1 MLADVRKRLNK
12 KLQQVD
18 NNGPPQIYYL
28 TADDLSGKY
37 YNKPAA
43 IVHNTPKPLIY
54 SKPAPLIYHRPVSQ
68 PYAYNAPYA
77 AAYPISYYPP
87 PQHKSNLFV
96 PSAPIQADESSEE
109 SGDCHDCVDRS
120 SSSSSESDE
129 SGSDESKANYS
140 HGSHESSEDGGKEN
154 EEKYHKKSGKKAS
167 KGYSHEI
174 KYEKGRKG
182 SHDVEH
188 GSKDDSEEG
197 GNKKSHYDEADKHSE
212 HESEASNKKGGE
224 YGHKKN
230 HKKGSKSK
238 GYHNVFMK
246 DEYKKDHTFYGRRG
260 RAAAFRDFLFMKYFQ
275 IPPITKATTRSTA
288 RNTKSTMKTRAA
300 IKRGRITMRPWLSI
314 TTRRREA
321 LTKAATTRAM
331 KGIRKSLGMPKST
344 RTMRN
349 TKRMVQKTTTANI
362 PFNIDFRFALVA
374 VSDKK
379 KCTNRNYFNCQKRN
393 CFISVKLFVLL
404 KKLYKTR
411 AFTNKIRN
419 AFYIYRYLIESFHY
433 F

>member
-1 MLADVRKRLNK
+1 MKTKLTNKR
-12 KLQQVD
+12 LQQVD

-43 IVHNTPKPLIY
+43 IVHHTPKPLIY
-54 SKPAPLIYHRPVSQ
+54 SKPAPLIYHRPHSQ

-87 PQHKSNLFV
+87 PQSKSNLFV
-96 PSAPIQADESSEE
+96 PSAPVVAHESSEE
-109 SGDCHDCVDRS
+109 SDDCHDCHDRS

-129 SGSDESKANYS
+129 SGSDEKKANYS
-140 HGSHESSEDGGKEN
+140 HGAHESSEDGGKEN
-154 EEKYHKKSGKKAS
+154 EEKYLKKSGKKAS

-188 GSKDDSEEG
+188 GSGDNSEEG
-197 GNKKSHYDEADKHSE
+197 GSKKSHYDESDKHSE
-212 HESEASNKKGGE
+212 HASEAANSKGGD

-275 IPPITKATTRSTA
+275 IPPITKATT
-288 RNTKSTMKTRAA
+288 KSTVRITSNILRTRAA
-300 IKRGRITMRPWLSI
+300 RRRDRTTMPLQPNIIIPRRAAPTRAASTKVTKGTRKSRVTPKSI
-314 TTRRREA
+314 RTTRN
-321 LTKAATTRAM
+321 M
-331 KGIRKSLGMPKST
+331 
-344 RTMRN
+344 
-349 TKRMVQKTTTANI
+349 KRMAQKTTTANI
-362 PFNIDFRFALVA
+362 PLNIDFRFALVA

-379 KCTNRNYFNCQKRN
+379 KCTNCNYFNC
-393 CFISVKLFVLL
+393 
-404 KKLYKTR
+404 
-411 AFTNKIRN
+411 
-419 AFYIYRYLIESFHY
+419 
-433 F
+433 